1 MRVAISLRVAND
13 GWEEA
18 SRYVVEAERLGVD
31 CVWSAESWGHDAV
44 TPLAFVAA
52 RTSRIQLGS
61 GIMQAGTRTPALIA
75 MTAMSLAAM
84 SGGRFLLGL
93 GVSGPQVIEGWHGIR
108 FDQPLQRM
116 RETIE
121 IVRQATRGE
130 RVSYKG
136 RVYELPL
143 PGGEGKALR
152 SAAKPQPNIPIYL
165 ATLSPKSLEMTG
177 EIADGWL
184 GTSFMPEHARVF
196 FDHLET
202 GARRA
207 GRSLAQLDLQ
217 AGGFVAFSDD
227 AERLIPARKPGL
239 AFSLGAM
246 GSRQHNFYNDAFKRA
261 GYKDVALEV
270 QRLWLDGRREDAT
283 ARVPD
288 ELVLKTNL
296 LGTEAMVRRRLETYR
311 QAGVTTLRVEPA
323 GETLDARLATLGRL
337 LELVRGLKEN
347 VPVGSSRAAH

>member
-1 MRVAISLRVAND
+1 MRVSISLRLAND
-13 GWEEA
+13 DWQAA
-18 SRYVVEAERLGVD
+18 SDYVAEAERLGVD
-31 CVWSAESWGHDAV
+31 CLWSAEAWGHDAV
-44 TPLAFVAA
+44 TPLAFMAA
-52 RTSRIQLGS
+52 RTTRIRLGT
-61 GIMQAGTRTPALIA
+61 GIMQAGTRTPALLA
-75 MTAMSLAAM
+75 MTAMSLNAM

-108 FDQPLQRM
+108 FERPVQRM
-116 RETIE
+116 RETVE
-121 IVRQATRGE
+121 IVRRAARGE
-130 RVSYKG
+130 RLAFKG
-136 RVYELPL
+136 KIYELPL

-152 SAAKPQPNIPIYL
+152 SAAKPQPGIPIYL

-196 FDHLET
+196 FDHLEA
-202 GARRA
+202 GAVRA

-217 AGGFVAFSDD
+217 AGGVVAFSDD
-227 AERLIPARKPGL
+227 VGRLIPPRKPGL
-239 AFSLGAM
+239 AFTLGAM

-261 GYKDVALEV
+261 GYEDVAVEV
-270 QRLWLDGRREDAT
+270 QRLWLDNRRDEAA

-296 LGTEAMVRRRLETYR
+296 LGTEAMVRRRLEAYR

-323 GETLDARLATLGRL
+323 GDTLDARLATLARL
-337 LELVRGLKEN
+337 LDLVRSL
-347 VPVGSSRAAH
+347 